1 MNITKKLV
9 NVRSL
14 VMKKGFNSKVVMSGT
29 TKTNKILSLMRVF
42 TSGQFSGRKFSRS
55 SRQLNFIDKVTANCL
70 FPLYSNVN
78 YIVVS
83 TLIIK

>member
-14 VMKKGFNSKVVMSGT
+14 VMKKGFNSKVMSGT

-83 TLIIK
+83 MLIIK